1 MWITKRVNDRTH
13 ITYGVGWMYA
23 ILGVMTIG
31 YLGQTGTLITLPLT
45 VAAVWFV
52 ARWIGRRRD
61 KAKASK

>member
-31 YLGQTGTLITLPLT
+31 YLGQTGTLITLPI
-45 VAAVWFV
+45 AVGLVWGLV
-52 ARWIGRRRD
+52 KWIGHRR
-61 KAKASK
+61 AKTGASK